1 VAEEYDGAM
10 NYHCVYWAEIS
21 GSVFDLFY
29 FRNDPIT
36 DININTSQKPGKL
49 SLSVYPNPFNSI
61 VSIEFTNPGGGDV
74 DLNIY
79 NLLGQ
84 EIVSFSF
91 LDETAGKVNW
101 NATDKYGQEMPSGLY
116 FIKLNTSNTI
126 SGSTVVY
133 IK

>member
-1 VAEEYDGAM
+1 MSRLD
-10 NYHCVYWAEIS
+10 I
-21 GSVFDLFY
+21 L
-29 FRNDPIT
+29 DP
-36 DININTSQKPGKL
+36 DTSQKPGKL

-116 FIKLNTSNTI
+116 FIKLNTST
-126 SGSTVVY
+126 
-133 IK
+133 